1 MVDDIAPPKKKKVGR
16 KRTTTVSAKTQTL
29 KEKFVKAK
37 KSATRTLNAEK
48 KKVEK
53 AREKYILAQ
62 RKAKTKKKNLKEIE
76 DVLVGKN
83 SQIVEE
89 DKLED
94 LAPKI
99 GRASCRE
106 RD

>member
-48 KKVEK
+48 KKVGKDK
-53 AREKYILAQ
+53 AYAFAWAQ
-62 RKAKTKKKNLKEIE
+62 HNKKK
-76 DVLVGKN
+76 GK
-83 SQIVEE
+83 
-89 DKLED
+89 K
-94 LAPKI
+94 
-99 GRASCRE
+99 
-106 RD
+106 